1 MSYFFPLDIYI
12 HKLAANRKAVR
23 TWKHQGIYV
32 RGKCIQQVMSG
43 EGSGLTYWIHW
54 IQLGSF
60 HRPPSKG
67 NVKKLCSVCMLR
79 QTKAPAE
86 LSATR
91 VWSHLCQRQ
100 RGVSLV
106 ITGFTYISNVLQAFS
121 CIIWKSPTIW
131 KDVNQEKTDL
141 VESSKAWCY
150 QSFLTVALYIMDS
163 ISRYSL
169 SDYLYK

>member
-1 MSYFFPLDIYI
+1 MSGGNVSNKWCL
-12 HKLAANRKAVR
+12 
-23 TWKHQGIYV
+23 V
-32 RGKCIQQVMSG
+32 RGVVLPIEFTG
-43 EGSGLTYWIHW
+43 YN
-54 IQLGSF
+54 LGVF
-60 HRPPSKG
+60 IGHHPKEML
-67 NVKKLCSVCMLR
+67 KKLCSVCMLR

-91 VWSHLCQRQ
+91 VWSHFCQRQ

-141 VESSKAWCY
+141 VEASKAWCY
-150 QSFLTVALYIMDS
+150 QSFLTVALYIMDN